1 MNKYLDF
8 IKKNADNLNMKK
20 FCSFLIVWTFL
31 TFNLFSLDLSV
42 KASDIIV
49 EKDEKAGYHLYIKQ
63 KDGVNSV
70 LLTETSKDPENKTA
84 NYAYRSENWNKIN
97 GDEKRILDGNFLDSE
112 FSKNSIVDSTV
123 ENHETLGKVFHL
135 YLPEKLIFGYPW
147 TRNGEVKIEKG
158 TFVSIRTFE
167 KPYADYSGEY
177 LDNPF
182 MFNFITRKK
191 EKEIIKQENYEVYN
205 PLALD
210 SFKEIATEGSITYS
224 QGPESLVDDILKSF
238 KEINP
243 KDRVD
248 VVFAIDAT
256 GSMKNDV
263 DHLRQNLIPQL
274 EAELLNFGSVRLGL
288 LLYRDYGDN
297 YVYNG
302 LPIKFFNFT
311 DICDEFYKNLNDF
324 KIRGNE
330 GGDVPEAVYEAL
342 YGALEFYNW
351 DSKAQ
356 KKIILIGDAEPH
368 KRPRGSIKCTKEM
381 VLEIANKKNVLIDT
395 IIIPED

>member
-42 KASDIIV
+42 KSSDIIV

-97 GDEKRILDGNFLDSE
+97 GEEKRILDGKFLDSE

-224 QGPESLVDDILKSF
+224 QGPESLVYVCSIS
-238 KEINP
+238 NWS
-243 KDRVD
+243 
-248 VVFAIDAT
+248 ID
-256 GSMKNDV
+256 
-263 DHLRQNLIPQL
+263 
-274 EAELLNFGSVRLGL
+274 
-288 LLYRDYGDN
+288 
-297 YVYNG
+297 
-302 LPIKFFNFT
+302 
-311 DICDEFYKNLNDF
+311 
-324 KIRGNE
+324 
-330 GGDVPEAVYEAL
+330 
-342 YGALEFYNW
+342 
-351 DSKAQ
+351 
-356 KKIILIGDAEPH
+356 
-368 KRPRGSIKCTKEM
+368 
-381 VLEIANKKNVLIDT
+381 
-395 IIIPED
+395 